1 MCVRKNQVLGSVI
14 KTTWCSAST
23 WLWSLMTTSKIPNVL
38 WSETVTAV
46 VRVSEQGFKAT
57 QMLRFPHT
65 PEFHVYDKST
75 QSKTNVKTLQMNP
88 ESDRS
93 SLSCPWYHF
102 PSFQMVWMRS
112 DNCHHDLAPLY
123 HSLKSG
129 SGGVGQYYQHSQ
141 SPVAIVKM

>member
-1 MCVRKNQVLGSVI
+1 
-14 KTTWCSAST
+14 
-23 WLWSLMTTSKIPNVL
+23 MTTSKIPNVL

-65 PEFHVYDKST
+65 PEFHVYDKYT

-112 DNCHHDLAPLY
+112 DNCHRDLAPLY

-141 SPVAIVKM
+141 SPVAIVKI